1 LALSTRT
8 SVGCIDGQRDD
19 RMDLPHCQGEDCW
32 MKVKVKLSNLLRQ
45 FSQLQGE
52 PEVFEVTGSNP
63 LECLRVMVERYP
75 SMRKWVYDKDGRL
88 LGLMQFF
95 VNGEKL
101 LLSEYSKTLKDGDE
115 LYIFFATGGG

>member
-1 LALSTRT
+1 
-8 SVGCIDGQRDD
+8 
-19 RMDLPHCQGEDCW
+19 
-32 MKVKVKLSNLLRQ
+32 MKVKVKLSGLLRQ

-52 PEVFEVTGSNP
+52 PEVFEVSASNP
-63 LECLRVMVERYP
+63 MECLRVMVERYP
-75 SMRKWVYDKDGRL
+75 SMRRWVYDKEGKL

-101 LLSEYSKTLKDGDE
+101 LLSEYSRTLKDGDE

>member
-1 LALSTRT
+1 
-8 SVGCIDGQRDD
+8 
-19 RMDLPHCQGEDCW
+19 
-32 MKVKVKLSNLLRQ
+32 MKVQVKLSNLLRQ

-52 PEVFEVTGSNP
+52 PEVFEVTAPDP

-75 SMRKWVYDKDGRL
+75 AMRKWVYDKDGKL

-101 LLSEYSKTLKDGDE
+101 LLSEYSKALKDGDE

>member
-1 LALSTRT
+1 
-8 SVGCIDGQRDD
+8 
-19 RMDLPHCQGEDCW
+19 
-32 MKVKVKLSNLLRQ
+32 MKVNVKLSTLLRQ
-45 FSQLQGE
+45 FSELQQE

-75 SMRKWVYDKDGRL
+75 AMRKWVYDKDGKL

-101 LLSEYSKTLKDGDE
+101 LMSEYSKPLQDGDE

>member
-1 LALSTRT
+1 MT
-8 SVGCIDGQRDD
+8 
-19 RMDLPHCQGEDCW
+19 
-32 MKVKVKLSNLLRQ
+32 VKVKLSHLLRQ
-45 FSQLQGE
+45 FSQLQQE
-52 PEVFEVTGSNP
+52 PEVFEVNGSNP
-63 LECLRVMVERYP
+63 LECVRIMVERYP
-75 SMRKWVYDKDGRL
+75 LMRKWVYDKDGKL